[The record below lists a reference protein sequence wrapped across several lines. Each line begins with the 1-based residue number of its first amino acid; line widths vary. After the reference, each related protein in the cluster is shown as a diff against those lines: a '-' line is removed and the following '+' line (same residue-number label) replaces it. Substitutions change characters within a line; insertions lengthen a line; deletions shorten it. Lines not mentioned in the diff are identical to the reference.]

1 MQLGAA
7 RPTALNTMRFSIGLK
22 LAAAFGAVLA
32 ISAALGLMGQKEI
45 RTVTSH
51 AMHINDET
59 VPSVSHIDDATRN
72 IEIFRQDQFRSIA
85 SSASQAIED
94 ALVADRRNVAAAF
107 RAYKPLMQ
115 DDKDRSAF
123 AAVSQQWTAYR
134 AATGQVSAL
143 ARAGRDADAMAL
155 LNRTET
161 SFAKL
166 EKDLQAWGDDAD
178 FDGDV
183 AAKNAIEARDRAE
196 RTTWLLLIAGL
207 LVGVAVATLI
217 TRSIRRAVRTIVERL
232 DSLSER
238 DTADLRTGLD
248 HMAEGDLTHEA
259 SSSTPPIETFSGDE
273 LGDAA
278 RAVETVRVNTVASLD
293 AYNSTRHELSAL
305 IAQVAGASTTVSAAS
320 TQMASTSTE
329 TGRAVGEIAGAI
341 EDVAQGSTRQV
352 ASIADM
358 RGIVGEVEEATGRSA
373 REASD
378 TARVADEALEIA
390 TAGAQAVLGADDAMV
405 SVRDASSRAGEVI
418 RALDGKS
425 AEIGSIV
432 DTISS
437 IAEQTNLLALN
448 AAIEAA
454 RAGEQGRGFAVV
466 ADEVRKLAEESQGA
480 SASIAQLVAEIQ
492 ADTQSAV
499 DVVDESAKRTEDGAA
514 VVAQARSAFERI
526 GASVEDVTARVGQ
539 IAAAVQQIAASASA
553 VGERVGD
560 VAAVAEESS
569 ASAEQVSAST
579 QQTSASAEEIAAS
592 AADLAST
599 ANELERLVARFALA
613 T

>member
-1 MQLGAA
+1 
-7 RPTALNTMRFSIGLK
+7 MRFSIGLK

-32 ISAALGLMGQKEI
+32 ITALLGLLGTKEI
-45 RTVTSH
+45 RTVAGH
-51 AMHINDET
+51 ALHINDET
-59 VPSVSHIDDATRN
+59 VPSVSHIDDATRD
-72 IEIFRQDQFRSIA
+72 IEIYRQDQFRGVA
-85 SSASQAIED
+85 SADSAAIED
-94 ALVADRRNVAAAF
+94 DLLADRRNVAAAF
-107 RAYKPLMQ
+107 RAYRPLMQ
-115 DDKDRSAF
+115 DDKDHVAF
-123 AAVSQQWTAYR
+123 DAVSKQWTAYR

-143 ARAGRDADAMAL
+143 ARAGRDAEAMAL
-155 LNRTET
+155 LERTET
-161 SFAKL
+161 SFAQL

-183 AAKNAIEARDRAE
+183 AAKHARAARDRAE

-207 LVGVAVATLI
+207 LIGAAVATLI
-217 TRSIRRAVRTIVERL
+217 TRSIRGAVRTIVDRL

-238 DTADLRTGLD
+238 DTADLRAGLD
-248 HMAEGDLTHEA
+248 RMAEGDLTHTA
-259 SSSTPPIETFSGDE
+259 TSSTPAIERFAGDE

-320 TQMASTSTE
+320 TQMASTSDE
-329 TGRAVGEIAGAI
+329 TGRAVSEIAGAI

-352 ASIADM
+352 GAIEDM
-358 RGIVGEVEEATGRSA
+358 RGIVDEVGEATGRSA

-378 TARVADEALEIA
+378 TARVADEALQVANE
-390 TAGAQAVLGADDAMV
+390 GAQAVTGADAAMA
-405 SVRDASSRAGEVI
+405 SVRDASARAGEVI

-499 DVVDESAKRTEDGAA
+499 DVVDESARRTEDGAA

-526 GASVEDVTARVGQ
+526 GSSVEDVTARVGQ
-539 IAAAVQQIAASASA
+539 IAAAVQQIAASAAS
-553 VGERVGD
+553 VGDRVSD

-599 ANELERLVARFALA
+599 ANELEQLVSRFRLA
-613 T
+613 TTGA

>member
-1 MQLGAA
+1 MHGPVA
-7 RPTALNTMRFSIGLK
+7 RPIPRVIMRFSIGLK

-32 ISAALGLMGQKEI
+32 ITTVLGLMGQKEI

-59 VPSVSHIDDATRN
+59 VPSVSHIDDATRD
-72 IEIFRQDQFRSIA
+72 IEIFRQDQFRHVA
-85 SSASQAIED
+85 SDASQTIEKD
-94 ALVADRRNVAAAF
+94 MVADRRNVAAAF
-107 RAYKPLMQ
+107 RAYRPLMA

-123 AAVSQQWTAYR
+123 AAVSQQFNDYR
-134 AATGQVSAL
+134 AATAQVTAL
-143 ARAGRDADAMAL
+143 SRAGRDAEAMAL
-155 LNRTET
+155 LNRTEP

-178 FDGDV
+178 FDGD
-183 AAKNAIEARDRAE
+183 A
-196 RTTWLLLIAGL
+196 
-207 LVGVAVATLI
+207 AVATLI
-217 TRSIRRAVRTIVERL
+217 TRAIRGSVRTIVDRL

-259 SSSTPPIETFSGDE
+259 SSSTPPIEAFSGDE

-320 TQMASTSTE
+320 TQMASTSDE

-352 ASIADM
+352 ASIEAM
-358 RGIVGEVEEATGRSA
+358 RGIVGEVEEATSRSA

-378 TARVADEALEIA
+378 TARVADEALAVA
-390 TAGAQAVLGADDAMV
+390 TEGAQAVLGADDAMV
-405 SVRDASSRAGEVI
+405 SVRDASARAGEVI

-499 DVVDESAKRTEDGAA
+499 DVVDESARRTEDGAT

-526 GASVEDVTARVGQ
+526 GSSVEDVTARVGQ

-553 VGERVGD
+553 VGGRVGD
-560 VAAVAEESS
+560 VAAVAEQSS

-579 QQTSASAEEIAAS
+579 QQTSASVEEIAAS

-599 ANELERLVARFALA
+599 ASELERLVARFRLA
-613 T
+613 TVGA

>member
-1 MQLGAA
+1 
-7 RPTALNTMRFSIGLK
+7 MRFSIGLK

-32 ISAALGLMGQKEI
+32 ITTLIGLLGTHEI
-45 RTVTSH
+45 RTVAGH
-51 AMHINDET
+51 ALHINDET
-59 VPSVSHIDDATRN
+59 VPSVSNIDDAARN
-72 IEIFRQDQFRSIA
+72 IEIFRQDQFRQIA
-85 SSASQAIED
+85 SADPAALED
-94 ALVADRRNVAAAF
+94 DLVADRRAVAAAF
-107 RAYKPLMQ
+107 RAYKPLIQ
-115 DDKDRSAF
+115 DDIDRERSA
-123 AAVSQQWTAYR
+123 AVAQQWAAYR
-134 AATGQVSAL
+134 AATADAGAL
-143 ARAGRDADAMAL
+143 ARAGRDDAAFAL
-155 LNRTET
+155 LDRTET

-166 EKDLQAWGDDAD
+166 EKDLQSWGDDAD

-183 AAKNAIEARDRAE
+183 AAKAARASRDHAE
-196 RTTWLLLIAGL
+196 RTTWLLLLAGL
-207 LVGVAVATLI
+207 LVGAAVATLI
-217 TRSIRRAVRTIVERL
+217 TRSIRRAVRTIVGRL

-238 DTADLRTGLD
+238 DTADLRAGLD
-248 HMAEGDLTHEA
+248 RMAEGDLTHEA
-259 SSSTPPIETFSGDE
+259 TPSTEAIEAFGGDE

-320 TQMASTSTE
+320 TQMASTSDE
-329 TGRAVGEIAGAI
+329 AGRAVGEIAGAI
-341 EDVAQGSTRQV
+341 ADVAQGSTRQV
-352 ASIADM
+352 MSIEDM

-373 REASD
+373 SEASD

-405 SVRDASSRAGEVI
+405 SVRDASARAGAVI
-418 RALDGKS
+418 RGLDAKS

-466 ADEVRKLAEESQGA
+466 ADEVRKLAEESQDA
-480 SASIAQLVAEIQ
+480 SRSIAGLVAEIQ
-492 ADTQSAV
+492 SETQSAV
-499 DVVDESAKRTEDGAA
+499 TVVDESAKRTEDGAA
-514 VVAQARSAFERI
+514 IVAEARSAFERI

-539 IAAAVQQIAASASA
+539 IAAAVQQIAASAAA
-553 VGERVGD
+553 VGERVTD
-560 VAAVAEESS
+560 VAAVAEQSS

-579 QQTSASAEEIAAS
+579 QETSASAEEIAAS

-599 ANELERLVARFALA
+599 AGELERLVARFRLA
-613 T
+613 VEPR